1 MARRPRRARRMVAEI
16 NVVPY
21 IDVMLV
27 LLVIFMVTAPMLQQ
41 GVEVEPPQAS
51 ASPLEDSDEP
61 PLLISVTRDGE
72 YFVNQA
78 DNPDAPVSLE
88 TVTELVA
95 AARRIDPETP
105 ILVKGDRASDYEHV
119 MRAMVAA
126 QQGGA
131 VKVGLVTDSQAGEPV
146 ESAGGR

>member
-1 MARRPRRARRMVAEI
+1 MARRTRRSRRMVAEI

-41 GVEVEPPQAS
+41 GVEVEPPTAA
-51 ASPLEDSDEP
+51 ASPLDEQDEP
-61 PLLISVTRDGE
+61 PLLISVDRDGE
-72 YFVNQA
+72 IYVNKA
-78 DNPDAPVSLE
+78 ENPQAPVSLA

-95 AARRIDPETP
+95 AAQAVDPDSP
-105 ILVKGDRASDYEHV
+105 ILVKGDRASNYEAV

-131 VKVGLVTDSQAGEPV
+131 AKVGLVT
-146 ESAGGR
+146 ESDPSADEEGQ

>member
-1 MARRPRRARRMVAEI
+1 MVAEI

-51 ASPLEDSDEP
+51 ASPLEETDEP
-61 PLLISVTRDGE
+61 PLLISVNREGE
-72 YFVNQA
+72 YFVNQS
-78 DNPDAPVSLE
+78 DNPDAPVSLS

-95 AARRIDPETP
+95 AAREVDPETP
-105 ILVKGDRASDYEHV
+105 VLVKGDRASNYDNV
-119 MRAMVAA
+119 IRAMVAA
-126 QQGGA
+126 QKGGA
-131 VKVGLVTDSQAGEPV
+131 PKVGLVTDSDPAGDSE
-146 ESAGGR
+146 EGQ

>member
-1 MARRPRRARRMVAEI
+1 MVAEI

-51 ASPLEDSDEP
+51 ASPLEDTDEP
-61 PLLISVTRDGE
+61 PLLISVNRDGE

-78 DNPDAPVSLE
+78 DNPDAPVSLA
-88 TVTELVA
+88 TITELVA
-95 AARRIDPETP
+95 AARQVDPETP
-105 ILVKGDRASDYEHV
+105 ILVKGDRASNYENV

-131 VKVGLVTDSQAGEPV
+131 PKVGLVTDSDAAAGNEG
-146 ESAGGR
+146 EQ

>member
-1 MARRPRRARRMVAEI
+1 MARRTRRARRMVAEI

-51 ASPLEDSDEP
+51 ASALEDSDEP
-61 PLLISVTRDGE
+61 PLLISVNRDGE
-72 YFVNQA
+72 YFVNKA
-78 DNPDAPVSLE
+78 DNPDAPVSLT

-95 AARRIDPETP
+95 AARQVDPEAP
-105 ILVKGDRASDYEHV
+105 VLVKGDRESNYDNV
-119 MRAMVAA
+119 MRALVAA

-131 VKVGLVTDSQAGEPV
+131 TKVGLVTDSPRSTTDGE
-146 ESAGGR
+146 ER

>member
-1 MARRPRRARRMVAEI
+1 MARRTRRTRRMVAEI

-51 ASPLEDSDEP
+51 ASPLEESDEP
-61 PLLISVTRDGE
+61 PLLIVVNRDGE
-72 YFVNQA
+72 YFVNKA
-78 DNPDAPVSLE
+78 DNPDAPVSLS

-95 AARRIDPETP
+95 AARQVDPDGP
-105 ILVKGDRASDYEHV
+105 VLVKGDRESNYDNV
-119 MRAMVAA
+119 MQAMVAA

-131 VKVGLVTDSQAGEPV
+131 TKVGLVTDSRPTETNAE
-146 ESAGGR
+146 ER

>member
-1 MARRPRRARRMVAEI
+1 MARRTRRARRLVAEI

-41 GVEVEPPQAS
+41 GVEVEPPTAAAS
-51 ASPLEDSDEP
+51 ALEKQDEP
-61 PLLISVTRDGE
+61 PLLISVDRDGQV
-72 YFVNQA
+72 YVNKS
-78 DNPDAPVSLE
+78 DNPQAPVSLT

-95 AARRIDPETP
+95 AAHAVDPETP
-105 ILVKGDRASDYEHV
+105 ILVKGDRASNYEAV

-126 QQGGA
+126 QKGGA
-131 VKVGLVTDSQAGEPV
+131 AKVGLVT
-146 ESAGGR
+146 ESAPDGNGEEGS

>member
-1 MARRPRRARRMVAEI
+1 MARRTRRARRMVAEI

-41 GVEVEPPQAS
+41 GVEVEPPQAA
-51 ASPLEDSDEP
+51 ASPLEETDEP
-61 PLLISVTRDGE
+61 PLLISVNREGE

-78 DNPDAPVSLE
+78 DNPDAPVSLA

-95 AARRIDPETP
+95 AARQVDPETP
-105 ILVKGDRASDYEHV
+105 VLVKGDRASNYDNV

-131 VKVGLVTDSQAGEPV
+131 PKVGLVTDSDPSEAGSE
-146 ESAGGR
+146 EAQ

>member
-1 MARRPRRARRMVAEI
+1 MARRTRRARRMVAEI

-41 GVEVEPPQAS
+41 GVEVEAPKAA
-51 ASPLEDSDEP
+51 ASPLDDSDEP
-61 PLLISVTRDGE
+61 PLLIIVNQDGE
-72 YFVNQA
+72 YFVNKA
-78 DNPDAPVSLE
+78 ENPDAPVSLT
-88 TVTELVA
+88 TVSELVA
-95 AARRIDPETP
+95 AARKVDPEAP
-105 ILVKGDRASDYEHV
+105 VLVKGDRASNYDNV

-131 VKVGLVTDSQAGEPV
+131 TKVGLVTDSQPPQSNAE
-146 ESAGGR
+146 ER

>member
-1 MARRPRRARRMVAEI
+1 MARRTRRARRMVAEI

-41 GVEVEPPQAS
+41 GVEVEPPQA
-51 ASPLEDSDEP
+51 AATPLEEQDEP
-61 PLLISVTRDGE
+61 PLLIIVDREGE

-78 DNPDAPVSLE
+78 ENPEAPVSLA

-95 AARRIDPETP
+95 AARAVDPEIP
-105 ILVKGDRASDYEHV
+105 ILVKGDRASNYEAV

-126 QQGGA
+126 QKGGA
-131 VKVGLVTDSQAGEPV
+131 AKVGLVT
-146 ESAGGR
+146 ESDPEAPDEEEQ

>member
-1 MARRPRRARRMVAEI
+1 MVAEI

-51 ASPLEDSDEP
+51 ASPLEDTDEP
-61 PLLISVTRDGE
+61 PLLISVNRDGE
-72 YFVNQA
+72 YFVNKA
-78 DNPDAPVSLE
+78 DNPEAPVSLV
-88 TVTELVA
+88 TITELVA
-95 AARRIDPETP
+95 AARQVDPETP
-105 ILVKGDRASDYEHV
+105 ILVKGDRASNYENV

-131 VKVGLVTDSQAGEPV
+131 PKVGLVTSSDPAGDNEG
-146 ESAGGR
+146 EQ

>member
-1 MARRPRRARRMVAEI
+1 MTRRTRRTRRMVAEI

-41 GVEVEPPQAS
+41 GVEVEPPKAA
-51 ASPLEDSDEP
+51 ASPLKDSDEP

-72 YFVNQA
+72 YFVNKA
-78 DNPDAPVSLE
+78 DNPDAPVSLK
-88 TVTELVA
+88 TVSELVA
-95 AARRIDPETP
+95 AARQVDPEAP
-105 ILVKGDRASDYEHV
+105 VLVKGDRESNYENV

-131 VKVGLVTDSQAGEPV
+131 TKVGLVTDSRPTEPTGE
-146 ESAGGR
+146 GR

>member
-1 MARRPRRARRMVAEI
+1 MARRTRRARRMVAEI

-51 ASPLEDSDEP
+51 ASALEDSDEP
-61 PLLISVTRDGE
+61 PLLISVNRDGE
-72 YFVNQA
+72 YFVNKA
-78 DNPDAPVSLE
+78 DNPDAPVSLT

-95 AARRIDPETP
+95 AARQVDPEAP
-105 ILVKGDRASDYEHV
+105 VLVKGDRESNYDNV
-119 MRAMVAA
+119 MQAMVAA

-131 VKVGLVTDSQAGEPV
+131 TKVGLVTDSPRSSTDGE
-146 ESAGGR
+146 ER

>member
-1 MARRPRRARRMVAEI
+1 MVAEI

-51 ASPLEDSDEP
+51 ASPLEDTDEP
-61 PLLISVTRDGE
+61 PLLISVNRDGE

-78 DNPDAPVSLE
+78 DNPDAPVSLA

-95 AARRIDPETP
+95 AARQVDPQTP
-105 ILVKGDRASDYEHV
+105 ILVKGDRASNYENV

-131 VKVGLVTDSQAGEPV
+131 PKVGLVTDSDPNAGNE
-146 ESAGGR
+146 EER

>member
-1 MARRPRRARRMVAEI
+1 MARRTRRARRMVAEI

-51 ASPLEDSDEP
+51 ASALEDTDEP
-61 PLLISVTRDGE
+61 PLLISVNRDGE

-78 DNPDAPVSLE
+78 DNPEAPVSLA
-88 TVTELVA
+88 TITELVA
-95 AARRIDPETP
+95 AARQVDPETP
-105 ILVKGDRASDYEHV
+105 ILVKGDRAANYENV

-131 VKVGLVTDSQAGEPV
+131 PKVGLVTDPDAAPGNEGEQ
-146 ESAGGR
+146 

>member
-1 MARRPRRARRMVAEI
+1 MVAEI

-51 ASPLEDSDEP
+51 ASALEDTDEP
-61 PLLISVTRDGE
+61 PLLISVNRDGE

-78 DNPDAPVSLE
+78 DNPEAPVSLA
-88 TVTELVA
+88 TITELVA
-95 AARRIDPETP
+95 AARQVDPETP
-105 ILVKGDRASDYEHV
+105 ILVKGDRAANYENV

-131 VKVGLVTDSQAGEPV
+131 PKVGLVTDPDAAPGNEGEQ
-146 ESAGGR
+146 

>member
-1 MARRPRRARRMVAEI
+1 MVAEI

-51 ASPLEDSDEP
+51 ASALEDSDEP
-61 PLLISVTRDGE
+61 PLLISVNRDGE
-72 YFVNQA
+72 YFVNKA
-78 DNPDAPVSLE
+78 DNPDAPVSLT

-95 AARRIDPETP
+95 AARQLDPEAP
-105 ILVKGDRASDYEHV
+105 VLVKGDRESNYDNV
-119 MRAMVAA
+119 MQAMVAA

-131 VKVGLVTDSQAGEPV
+131 TKVGLVTDSPRSSTDGE
-146 ESAGGR
+146 ER

>member
-1 MARRPRRARRMVAEI
+1 MVAEI

-51 ASPLEDSDEP
+51 ASPLEDTDEP
-61 PLLISVTRDGE
+61 PLLISVNRDGE
-72 YFVNQA
+72 FFVNQA
-78 DNPDAPVSLE
+78 DNPDAPVSLA
-88 TVTELVA
+88 TIAELVT
-95 AARRIDPETP
+95 AARQLDPETP
-105 ILVKGDRASDYEHV
+105 VLVKGDRSTNYESV

-131 VKVGLVTDSQAGEPV
+131 AKVGLVTDSDPTGEAQ
-146 ESAGGR
+146 EEQ

>member
-1 MARRPRRARRMVAEI
+1 MLAEI

-41 GVEVEPPQAS
+41 GVEVEPPQAA
-51 ASPLEDSDEP
+51 ASPLEETDEP
-61 PLLISVTRDGE
+61 PLLITVNRDGE
-72 YFVNQA
+72 YFVNKS
-78 DNPDAPVSLE
+78 DNPEAPVSLT

-95 AARRIDPETP
+95 ATRSVDPETP
-105 ILVKGDRASDYEHV
+105 ILVKGDRASNYEYV

-131 VKVGLVTDSQAGEPV
+131 AKVGLVTDSDPASQGDGE
-146 ESAGGR
+146 GQ

>member
-1 MARRPRRARRMVAEI
+1 MVAEI

-51 ASPLEDSDEP
+51 ASALEDSDEP
-61 PLLISVTRDGE
+61 PLLIIVNRDGE
-72 YFVNQA
+72 YFVNKA
-78 DNPDAPVSLE
+78 DNPDAPVSLA
-88 TVTELVA
+88 TVSELVA
-95 AARRIDPETP
+95 AARQVDPETP
-105 ILVKGDRASDYEHV
+105 VLVKGDRDSNYDNV
-119 MRAMVAA
+119 MQAMVAA

-131 VKVGLVTDSQAGEPV
+131 TKVGLVTDSQPSAADGE
-146 ESAGGR
+146 ER

>member
-1 MARRPRRARRMVAEI
+1 MLAEI

-51 ASPLEDSDEP
+51 ASPLEETDEP
-61 PLLISVTRDGE
+61 PLLISVNRDGE

-78 DNPDAPVSLE
+78 DNPDAPVSLQ
-88 TVTELVA
+88 TVTDLVA
-95 AARRIDPETP
+95 AARQVDPQTP
-105 ILVKGDRASDYEHV
+105 ILVKGDRASNYDNV

-131 VKVGLVTDSQAGEPV
+131 PKVGLVTDSDP
-146 ESAGGR
+146 SAGNEGEQ

>member
-1 MARRPRRARRMVAEI
+1 MARRTRRARRTVAEI

-51 ASPLEDSDEP
+51 ASALEDSDEP
-61 PLLISVTRDGE
+61 PLLISVNRDGE
-72 YFVNQA
+72 YFVNKA
-78 DNPDAPVSLE
+78 DNPNAPVSLT

-95 AARRIDPETP
+95 AARQVDPEAP
-105 ILVKGDRASDYEHV
+105 VLVKGDRESNYDNV
-119 MRAMVAA
+119 MQAMVAA

-131 VKVGLVTDSQAGEPV
+131 TKVGLVTDSPRSNPGGE
-146 ESAGGR
+146 ER

>member
-1 MARRPRRARRMVAEI
+1 MARRARRARRMVAEI

-51 ASPLEDSDEP
+51 ASALEDSDEP
-61 PLLISVTRDGE
+61 PLLISVNRDGE
-72 YFVNQA
+72 YFVNKA
-78 DNPDAPVSLE
+78 DNPDAPVSLT

-95 AARRIDPETP
+95 AARQVDPEAP
-105 ILVKGDRASDYEHV
+105 VLVKGDRESNYDNV

-131 VKVGLVTDSQAGEPV
+131 TKVGLVTDSPRSNTDGE
-146 ESAGGR
+146 ER

>member
-1 MARRPRRARRMVAEI
+1 MARRTRRARRMVAEI

-51 ASPLEDSDEP
+51 ASPLEDTDEP
-61 PLLISVTRDGE
+61 PLLISVNRDGE
-72 YFVNQA
+72 FFVNQA
-78 DNPDAPVSLE
+78 DNPDAPVSLA
-88 TVTELVA
+88 TIAELVT
-95 AARRIDPETP
+95 AARQLDPETP
-105 ILVKGDRASDYEHV
+105 VLVKGDRSTNYESV

-131 VKVGLVTDSQAGEPV
+131 AKVGLVTDSDPTGEAQ
-146 ESAGGR
+146 EEQ